1 MAQQADVL
9 LSNWLTMRMRPPEH
23 AEEAEVPELCASEH
37 SALPNPTARVSRSLS
52 ALVVLEEAQE
62 EERQRL
68 ELPVVKAVM
77 AGY

>member
-1 MAQQADVL
+1 L
-9 LSNWLTMRMRPPEH
+9 
-23 AEEAEVPELCASEH
+23 
-37 SALPNPTARVSRSLS
+37 